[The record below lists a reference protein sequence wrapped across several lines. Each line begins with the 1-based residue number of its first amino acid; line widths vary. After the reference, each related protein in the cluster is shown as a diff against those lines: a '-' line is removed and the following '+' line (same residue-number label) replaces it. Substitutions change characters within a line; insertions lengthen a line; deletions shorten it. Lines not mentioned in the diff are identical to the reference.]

1 MFKDSFAAG
10 VIYGLLASVMALFSL
25 IWFDRM
31 TFIPEQLH
39 QTLKPP
45 KLQLLLLGVCMILFR
60 LMMVNWKQT
69 KTGRAF
75 LFVIIVSALIMFF
88 KFR

>member
-1 MFKDSFAAG
+1 MFKDSFVAG
-10 VIYGLLASVMALFSL
+10 VVCGLLAALVALFSL

-31 TFIPEQLH
+31 TFIPESLH
-39 QTLKPP
+39 PSLKPP
-45 KLQLLLLGVCMILFR
+45 KLQLLLLGVYMVLFR
-60 LMMVNWKQT
+60 LMMINRKQT

-75 LFVIIVSALIMFF
+75 LLVIIVSALIMFF

>member
-1 MFKDSFAAG
+1 MFKDSIATG
-10 VIYGLLASVMALFSL
+10 VIYGLLASLIALFSL

-31 TFIPEQLH
+31 AFIPEQLIE
-39 QTLKPP
+39 TLKPP
-45 KLQLLLLGVCMILFR
+45 KLQLLMLGVCMILFR

>member
-10 VIYGLLASVMALFSL
+10 VIYGVLASLMALFSL

-31 TFIPEQLH
+31 TFIPEQLNEA
-39 QTLKPP
+39 LKPP
-45 KLQLLLLGVCMILFR
+45 KLQLLLLGVYMILFR
-60 LMMVNWKQT
+60 LMMVNWNQT

>member
-10 VIYGLLASVMALFSL
+10 VVYGLVASLLALFS
-25 IWFDRM
+25 IIYFDNM
-31 TFIPEQLH
+31 IFIPEQLH
-39 QTLKPP
+39 QTLYPP
-45 KLQLLLLGVCMILFR
+45 KLQLLLLAICMILFR
-60 LMMVNWKQT
+60 LMMVNWKHT
-69 KTGRAF
+69 KAGRAF